1 MLMQD
6 LPMSQSSLF
15 RHATANIG
23 TTGGGGGRGTGG
35 CGGGRVA
42 ISPKGGYP
50 GVVAPGMG

>member
-6 LPMSQSSLF
+6 SPISQSSLF
-15 RHATANIG
+15 SQAAGIVG
-23 TTGGGGGRGTGG
+23 ITGGGGGRGTGG

-42 ISPKGGYP
+42 VSPRGGYP